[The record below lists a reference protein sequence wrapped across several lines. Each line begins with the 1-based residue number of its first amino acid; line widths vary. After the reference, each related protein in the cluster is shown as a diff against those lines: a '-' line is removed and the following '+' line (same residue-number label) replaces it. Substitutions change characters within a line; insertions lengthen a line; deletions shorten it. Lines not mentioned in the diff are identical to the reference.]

1 MAAPKPFT
9 VEPLVRRVGRDIFP
23 AETRFLVVDDVD
35 SMRSIVRAMI
45 RDLGY
50 YSIMEAH
57 DATKA
62 ISVMQA
68 AHELG
73 RPIDVVLSDWEM
85 PGMSGLEFLETLRAS
100 ATYAHVTFIMITGV
114 GQRESIESA
123 LRQGVSGYLVK
134 LFNQDQLEAQLRAAY
149 IKTRR
154 RPSDSATP

>member
-1 MAAPKPFT
+1 MASPKPFT

-62 ISVMQA
+62 LSVMQG
-68 AHELG
+68 AHDLG
-73 RPIDVVLSDWEM
+73 RPIEVVLSDWEM

-100 ATYAHVTFIMITGV
+100 AAYAHVPFIMITGAD
-114 GQRESIESA
+114 QRESIEAA

-154 RPSDSATP
+154 RPSDSPAP

>member
-1 MAAPKPFT
+1 MVSPKPFT

-23 AETRFLVVDDVD
+23 AETRFLMVDDVD

-62 ISVMQA
+62 LSVMQG
-68 AHELG
+68 AHDLG
-73 RPIDVVLSDWEM
+73 RPIEVVLSDWEM

-100 ATYAHVTFIMITGV
+100 AAYAHVPFIMITGAD
-114 GQRESIESA
+114 QRESIEAA

-154 RPSDSATP
+154 RPSDSAAP

>member
-1 MAAPKPFT
+1 
-9 VEPLVRRVGRDIFP
+9 
-23 AETRFLVVDDVD
+23 
-35 SMRSIVRAMI
+35 MI

-62 ISVMQA
+62 LSVMQG
-68 AHELG
+68 AHDLG
-73 RPIDVVLSDWEM
+73 RPIEVVLSDWEM

-100 ATYAHVTFIMITGV
+100 AAYAHVPFIMITGV
-114 GQRESIESA
+114 GQRESIEAA

-154 RPSDSATP
+154 RPSDSAAP

>member
-1 MAAPKPFT
+1 MVSPKPFT

-62 ISVMQA
+62 LSVMQG
-68 AHELG
+68 AHDLG
-73 RPIDVVLSDWEM
+73 RPIEVVLSDWEM

-100 ATYAHVTFIMITGV
+100 AAYAHVPFIMITGAD
-114 GQRESIESA
+114 QRESIEAA

-154 RPSDSATP
+154 RPSDSPAP